1 MQRIRL
7 RKQLASVQ
15 WPQEIRRRW
24 DAAFVKGDFLDDG
37 GPGAHLQP
45 TSRAALK
52 SACGRFLRYLNL
64 EGCELD
70 VEAPEKHINA
80 KVLTTYVDYRRASCS
95 DRAIAIDL
103 HHLRL
108 ALRLIFPQVDWAWL
122 LNATNRI
129 ARQAKPRPA
138 KHHLVTS
145 EELYVLGLELMD
157 AAVDAAEALGMVSK
171 TCAFDYRDG
180 LIIALAAVIALRR
193 RTLTTLRLKVHLIR
207 SGNLWALD
215 IPAADMKMA
224 EPIEFLLSAKLS
236 ARIDL
241 YFEKFRDR
249 IPGAT
254 RHDGLWPSNK
264 GDPMDDGSIYDAVC
278 RHTRKAFGFAVSLHR
293 FRHAA
298 LTFWSIHDPKNIL
311 GGKDLLGHRSFGTTE
326 KFYIMTQ
333 SRVAGRILADAW
345 KKRLQKNSSLR
356 LVAADQPCRNAT
368 ACDTQ
373 CATWSR
379 RISS

>member
-1 MQRIRL
+1 MQAIHL
-7 RKQLASVQ
+7 PKGLPFIE

-24 DAAFVKGDFLDDG
+24 DAAFAKGDFLDEG

-52 SACGRFLRYLNL
+52 SACGRFLRYLGL

-70 VEAPEKHINA
+70 AEAPEQHINP
-80 KVLTTYVDYRRASCS
+80 KVLTAYVEYRRTSCS
-95 DRAIAIDL
+95 DRSIAIEL

-108 ALRLIFPQVDWAWL
+108 AHRLIFPQVDWTWL

-129 ARQAKPRPA
+129 ARQAKPRRA

-145 EELYVLGLELMD
+145 ERLYLLGLELMD
-157 AAVDAAEALGMVSK
+157 AAVAAAEGLRTVSK
-171 TCAFDYRDG
+171 TFAFDYRDG
-180 LIIALAAVIALRR
+180 LIIALLAVIPLRR
-193 RTLTTLRLKVHLIR
+193 RTLTALRLKVQLIR

-215 IPAADMKMA
+215 IPAADMKTA
-224 EPIEFLLSAKLS
+224 EPIEFVLSRELT

-241 YFEKFRDR
+241 YLEKFRDR
-249 IPGAT
+249 IPGAE

-264 GDPMDDGSIYDAVC
+264 GGLMDDGSIYDAV
-278 RHTRKAFGFAVSLHR
+278 RRRTRKAFGFAVNLHS

-311 GGKDLLGHRSFGTTE
+311 GGKDLLGHRSFSTTE

-333 SRVAGRILADAW
+333 SRVAGRVLADAW
-345 KKRLQKNSSLR
+345 KKRLQKNS
-356 LVAADQPCRNAT
+356 
-368 ACDTQ
+368 
-373 CATWSR
+373 
-379 RISS
+379 

>member
-1 MQRIRL
+1 MQGIHL
-7 RKQLASVQ
+7 RKQLPFHE
-15 WPQEIRRRW
+15 WPQEMRRRW
-24 DAAFVKGDFLDDG
+24 EAAFAKGDFLDDG

-45 TSRAALK
+45 TSRAALR

-70 VEAPEKHINA
+70 AEAPEAHINP
-80 KVLTTYVDYRRASCS
+80 KVLTAYVEYRRASCS
-95 DRAIAIDL
+95 DLTVAIEL

-122 LNATNRI
+122 LNATKRI
-129 ARQAKPRPA
+129 ARQAKPTRA

-145 EELYVLGLELMD
+145 ECLYILGLELMD
-157 AAVDAAEALGMVSK
+157 AAIDADENLGTVAK

-180 LIIALAAVIALRR
+180 LIIALLAVIPLRR
-193 RTLTTLRLKVHLIR
+193 RTLTALRRKVHLIR

-215 IPAADMKMA
+215 IPAADMKTA

-241 YFEKFRDR
+241 YLERFRDR
-249 IPGAT
+249 IPGAAT
-254 RHDGLWPSNK
+254 HDGLWPSNK
-264 GDPMDDGSIYDAVC
+264 GGPMDDGSIYGAV
-278 RHTRKAFGFAVSLHR
+278 RRRTRKAFGFAVNLHS

-311 GGKDLLGHRSFGTTE
+311 GGKDLLGHRSFSTTE

-333 SRVAGRILADAW
+333 SRVAGRVLADAW
-345 KKRLQKNSSLR
+345 KKRLDNNS
-356 LVAADQPCRNAT
+356 
-368 ACDTQ
+368 
-373 CATWSR
+373 
-379 RISS
+379 

>member
-1 MQRIRL
+1 MKGIHL
-7 RKQLASVQ
+7 RKQLPFVE
-15 WPQEIRRRW
+15 WPQEIRCHW
-24 DAAFVKGDFLDDG
+24 EAAFVEGDFLDDG

-52 SACGRFLRYLNL
+52 SALGRFLGYLNL
-64 EGCELD
+64 EGHD
-70 VEAPEKHINA
+70 FDAEASEKHINA
-80 KVLTTYVDYRRASCS
+80 KLIAAYVEYRRTSCS
-95 DRAIAIDL
+95 DRSIAIEL

-108 ALRLIFPQVDWAWL
+108 ALRLILPQVDWAWL
-122 LNATNRI
+122 LKATNRI
-129 ARQAKPRPA
+129 AQQAKPRRA

-145 EELYVLGLELMD
+145 ERLYLLGLELMD
-157 AAVDAAEALGMVSK
+157 AAVDVAEELGTVSK

-180 LIIALAAVIALRR
+180 LIIALLAVIPLRR
-193 RTLTTLRLKVHLIR
+193 RTLTALRLKVHLIR

-241 YFEKFRDR
+241 YLEKFRDQ
-249 IPGAT
+249 IPGAAT
-254 RHDGLWPSNK
+254 HDGLWPSNK
-264 GDPMDDGSIYDAVC
+264 GGLMDDGSIYDAV
-278 RHTRKAFGFAVSLHR
+278 RRRTQKAFGFAVNLHS

-311 GGKDLLGHRSFGTTE
+311 GGKDLLGHRSFSTTE

-333 SRVAGRILADAW
+333 SRMAGRVLADAW
-345 KKRLQKNSSLR
+345 KKKLQRNS
-356 LVAADQPCRNAT
+356 
-368 ACDTQ
+368 
-373 CATWSR
+373 
-379 RISS
+379 